1 MSAAMPLLMT
11 FTLPMSENLFETIL
25 MLATI
30 VLTLL
35 FLKFVL
41 GQTAP
46 PRVRTSVTRL
56 AV

>member
-41 GQTAP
+41 
-46 PRVRTSVTRL
+46 
-56 AV
+56 